1 LVLQLTNTFKKKNM
15 KQLGKF
21 LFLFC
26 FCSILTN
33 SISAQEE
40 LITESSEPL
49 DEYYIDDI
57 VQRTLMVDNGVLPWE
72 HVREADIAWTKK
84 IWRVID
90 VREKMNL
97 PFQYPGMPLFQ
108 ILKEMVENGDAKAFK
123 YDTFKDEILPNELA
137 NIVARQDTIVVFN
150 DETYEEEVKIVSNDI
165 DFEKI
170 NRFRVKEVWYFDEEA
185 SQLKVRILGIAPII
199 DEVDPET
206 NVFKY
211 SLPLFWVYYPEAR
224 ETFAKFQVFNE
235 FNNMAPMSWYD
246 LFEKRFFSSYIYKEN
261 NALDASLKNLYE
273 DGIEVL
279 LESEKIKAELF
290 NFEHDL
296 WEY

>member
-1 LVLQLTNTFKKKNM
+1 M
-15 KQLGKF
+15 KQSVKF
-21 LFLFC
+21 LFLSC
-26 FCSILTN
+26 LCSMM
-33 SISAQEE
+33 SFGVFAQEE
-40 LITESSEPL
+40 IITESSEML

-57 VQRTLMVDNGVLPWE
+57 VERTLMVENGVVPWE
-72 HVREADIAWTKK
+72 HIREADVAWTKK

-108 ILKEMVENGDAKAFK
+108 IMKEMVENGDAKAFV
-123 YDTFKDEILPNELA
+123 YDTFKEEILPDELA
-137 NIVARQDTIVVFN
+137 NIVSKQDTIVVFN
-150 DETYEEEVKIVSNDI
+150 DDTYEEEVKIVSNDI
-165 DFEKI
+165 NYENI
-170 NRFRVKEVWYFDEEA
+170 NRYRVKEIWYFDEQA

-199 DEVDPET
+199 DEFDPET
-206 NVFKY
+206 GVFKY
-211 SLPLFWVYYPEAR
+211 TQPLFWIYYPEAR

-246 LFEKRFFSSYIYKEN
+246 LFETRFFSSYIYKEN
-261 NALDASLKNLYE
+261 NALDAALKNIYE

>member
-1 LVLQLTNTFKKKNM
+1 M
-15 KQLGKF
+15 KHSVKF
-21 LFLFC
+21 LFICCLFSLMC
-26 FCSILTN
+26 TASF
-33 SISAQEE
+33 AQDEI
-40 LITESSEPL
+40 ITESSEPL

-57 VQRTLMVDNGVLPWE
+57 VHRTLMVENGVVPWE
-72 HVREADIAWTKK
+72 HIREADVAWTKK

-97 PFQYPGMPLFQ
+97 SFQYPGMPLFQ
-108 ILKEMVENGDAKAFK
+108 IMKEMVENGDAKAFK
-123 YDTFKDEILPNELA
+123 YDTFKEEILPDELA
-137 NIVARQDTIVVFN
+137 NIVSKQDTIVAFN
-150 DETYEEEVKIVSNDI
+150 DDTYEEEVKIVTNDI
-165 DFEKI
+165 NFENI
-170 NRFRVKEVWYFDEEA
+170 NRYRVKEIWYFDEEA

-199 DEVDPET
+199 DEFDPET
-206 NVFKY
+206 GVFKY
-211 SLPLFWVYYPEAR
+211 TQPLFWIYYPEAR

-246 LFEKRFFSSYIYKEN
+246 LFETRFFSSYIYKEN
-261 NALDASLKNLYE
+261 NALDASLKNIYE

>member
-1 LVLQLTNTFKKKNM
+1 M
-15 KQLGKF
+15 KQSFNFVIITF
-21 LFLFC
+21 LSVAWSL
-26 FCSILTN
+26 SLA
-33 SISAQEE
+33 AQEE
-40 LITESSEPL
+40 IITESSEPL

-57 VQRTLMVDNGVLPWE
+57 VHRTLMVDNGVLPWE
-72 HVREADIAWTKK
+72 HVREADVAWTKK

-108 ILKEMVENGDAKAFK
+108 ILKEMVENGDAKAFR
-123 YDTFKDEILPNELA
+123 YDTFKEEILPDEIA
-137 NIVARQDTIVVFN
+137 NIVAKQDTIVVFN
-150 DETYEEEVKIVSNDI
+150 DDTYEEEVKIVSNDI
-165 DFEKI
+165 DFESI
-170 NRFRVKEVWYFDEEA
+170 NRFRVKEIWYFDEEA
-185 SQLKVRILGIAPII
+185 SQMKVRILGIAPII
-199 DEVDPET
+199 DEFDPET
-206 NVFKY
+206 GVFKY
-211 SLPLFWVYYPEAR
+211 SLPLFWIYYPEAR

-261 NALDASLKNLYE
+261 NALDATLKNIYE

>member
-1 LVLQLTNTFKKKNM
+1 M
-15 KQLGKF
+15 KQSLKF
-21 LFLFC
+21 LFVCCLC
-26 FCSILTN
+26 FAW
-33 SISAQEE
+33 SISINAQEE
-40 LITESSEPL
+40 IITESSEPL

-57 VQRTLMVDNGVLPWE
+57 VHRTLMVDNGVLPWE
-72 HVREADIAWTKK
+72 HVREADVAWTKK
-84 IWRVID
+84 MWRVID

-108 ILKEMVENGDAKAFK
+108 ILKEMVENGDAKAFVE
-123 YDTFKDEILPNELA
+123 DDFKEEILPDEIA
-137 NIVARQDTIVVFN
+137 NIVAKQDTIVVFN
-150 DETYEEEVKIVSNDI
+150 DDTYEEEVQIVSNDI
-165 DFEKI
+165 DFENI
-170 NRFRVKEVWYFDEEA
+170 NRFRIKEIWYFDEEA

-199 DEVDPET
+199 DEFDPET
-206 NVFKY
+206 GVYKY
-211 SLPLFWVYYPEAR
+211 SLPLFWIYYPEAR

-261 NALDASLKNLYE
+261 NALDQALKNIYE
-273 DGIEVL
+273 DGIEML

>member
-1 LVLQLTNTFKKKNM
+1 MNQSI
-15 KQLGKF
+15 KF
-21 LFLFC
+21 LFTCCLVVL
-26 FCSILTN
+26 CSMGVQ
-33 SISAQEE
+33 AQEE
-40 LITESSEPL
+40 IITESSEPL
-49 DEYYIDDI
+49 EEYYIDDI
-57 VQRTLMVDNGVLPWE
+57 VHRTLMVENGVLPWE
-72 HVREADIAWTKK
+72 PVREADIAWTKK

-97 PFQYPGMPLFQ
+97 SFQYPGMPLFQ

-123 YDTFKDEILPNELA
+123 SDDFKDEILPDEIA
-137 NIVARQDTIVVFN
+137 NIVAKQDTIVIFN
-150 DETYEEEVKIVSNDI
+150 DETYEEEVQIVSNDLNY
-165 DFEKI
+165 EAI
-170 NRFRVKEVWYFDEEA
+170 NRYRVKEIWYFDEEA
-185 SQLKVRILGIAPII
+185 SVMKVRVLGIAPII
-199 DEVDPET
+199 DEFDPET
-206 NVFKY
+206 GVFKY

-246 LFEKRFFSSYIYKEN
+246 LFETRFFSSYIYKEN
-261 NALDASLKNLYE
+261 NALDAPLRNLYE
-273 DGIEVL
+273 DGIQVL

>member
-1 LVLQLTNTFKKKNM
+1 M
-15 KQLGKF
+15 KQSFKF
-21 LFLFC
+21 LFTLCCVFS
-26 FCSILTN
+26 FAALG
-33 SISAQEE
+33 AQNEKDAI
-40 LITESSEPL
+40 ITEASEPL
-49 DEYYIDDI
+49 EEYYIDDI
-57 VQRTLMVDNGVLPWE
+57 VHRTLMVENGILPWE
-72 HVREADIAWTKK
+72 HIREADVAWTKK

-97 PFQYPGMPLFQ
+97 SFQYPGMPLFQ
-108 ILKEMVENGDAKAFK
+108 ILKEMVESGESKAFR
-123 YDTFKDEILPNELA
+123 DDAFKEELFPDEIA
-137 NIVARQDTIVVFN
+137 NLVARQDTIVVFN
-150 DETYEEEVKIVSNDI
+150 DDTYEEEVKIVSNDI
-165 DFEKI
+165 DYENI
-170 NRFRVKEVWYFDEEA
+170 NRFRVKEIWYFDEEA
-185 SQLKVRILGIAPII
+185 SVMKVRILGIAPII
-199 DEVDPET
+199 DEFDPET
-206 NVFKY
+206 GLFKY

-246 LFEKRFFSSYIYKEN
+246 LFESRFFSSYIYKEN
-261 NALDASLKNLYE
+261 NARDEALKNIYD